1 MQGEK
6 RLPEK
11 TRGDHSRYR
20 IGTVAKLTGLSTH
33 TIRIWERR
41 YSAVV
46 AQRDERGRRHYGSD
60 DVERLTLLKAVT
72 ERGRPIRLIAN
83 LDAAELMNQL
93 ERLDG
98 HARARQSLAA
108 DLPLRPLRIAVL
120 GEFLPQRLA
129 AEADADLNLLVADAD
144 QNRFRADVKELKPD
158 AIVLELATVD
168 SATAALVDEL
178 KKCAGAGVVLVVY
191 SYGREADISLAQK
204 KATLLR
210 SPVSA
215 EDLKRTLGLFERR
228 EAGVAD
234 SPEPRTDAALTAFRE
249 VPPRRYSRS
258 QLARLAVLSPEI
270 QCECP
275 RHLAELVRSLSDFET
290 YSQQCEDRNK
300 EDAAL
305 HAWLHGIAAQARALV
320 ETGLGRVVEVEGL
333 EKMLDDE

>member
-1 MQGEK
+1 M
-6 RLPEK
+6 PEK

-93 ERLDG
+93 EQLDG

-129 AEADADLNLLVADAD
+129 VEADADLKLLVADV
-144 QNRFRADVKELKPD
+144 RADVKELKPD

-215 EDLKRTLGLFERR
+215 EDLKRTLGLVERR

-234 SPEPRTDAALTAFRE
+234 SPEPRADAALTAFGE
-249 VPPRRYSRS
+249 VPPRRFSRN

-290 YSQQCEDRNK
+290 YSQQCEDRNE

-320 ETGLGRVVEVEGL
+320 ETGLGRVVELEGL

>member
-1 MQGEK
+1 M
-6 RLPEK
+6 PEK

-93 ERLDG
+93 EQLDG

-129 AEADADLNLLVADAD
+129 VEADADLKLLVADVD

-210 SPVSA
+210 SPVSG
-215 EDLKRTLGLFERR
+215 EDLKRTLGLVERR

-234 SPEPRTDAALTAFRE
+234 SPELRADAALSAFGK
-249 VPPRRYSRS
+249 VPPRRFSRN

-290 YSQQCEDRNK
+290 YSQQCEDRNE

-320 ETGLGRVVEVEGL
+320 ETGLGRVVELEGL

>member
-1 MQGEK
+1 MDK
-6 RLPEK
+6 KP
-11 TRGDHSRYR
+11 GDHSRYR

-41 YSAVV
+41 YAAVV

-83 LDAAELMNQL
+83 LDAAELVNQL
-93 ERLDG
+93 ELLDG
-98 HARARQSLAA
+98 HARVRQNLAA
-108 DLPLRPLRIAVL
+108 EMPMRPQRVAVL
-120 GEFLPQRLA
+120 GEYLPQRLA
-129 AEADADLNLLVADAD
+129 AEADPDLQLVVADAD
-144 QNRFRADVKELKPD
+144 PGRFRADVKGLKPD
-158 AIVLELATVD
+158 AVVIELATLD
-168 SATAALVDEL
+168 SATPALVDDL
-178 KKCAGAGVVLVVY
+178 RKCAGATAALVVY
-191 SYGREADISLAQK
+191 SYGRRADIQLAQD

-215 EDLKRTLGLFERR
+215 EDLKRTLGLFRRR
-228 EAGVAD
+228 E
-234 SPEPRTDAALTAFRE
+234 PEAAEIPPCSAAAAHAAFAE
-249 VPPRRYSRS
+249 VPQRRFTRR
-258 QLARLAVLSPEI
+258 QLARLAGISPEI

-290 YSQQCEDRNK
+290 YSQQCEDRSE

-305 HAWLHGIAAQARALV
+305 HAWLHGIAAQARALI

-333 EKMLDDE
+333 DQVLGDK